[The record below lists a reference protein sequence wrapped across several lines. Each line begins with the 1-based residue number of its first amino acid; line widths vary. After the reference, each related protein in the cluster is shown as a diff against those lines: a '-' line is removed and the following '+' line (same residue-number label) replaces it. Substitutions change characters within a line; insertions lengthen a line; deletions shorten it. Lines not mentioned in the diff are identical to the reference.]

1 MTKTKPVNR
10 IAKNGDSTP
19 KSIAAAVVI
28 PQLRERTINVSI
40 VGKSPLIVH
49 AWSAKAVKMMLG
61 KQMKEATAGRTAK
74 NPVEDFLGSLYY
86 LPNRAGFGVPAPSF
100 KAAIVSAAND
110 VQMKMTEVK
119 RGLHV
124 NSYLVKIE
132 APPLA
137 KENWTEYDEQFADQI
152 KFEHEHGCQ
161 MRMDM
166 VRLESGV
173 ADIRF
178 RGCFPEWK
186 ATLEIEYNE
195 AVLSA
200 EQVVN
205 LIATAGYGCG
215 IGEWRPSSPQ
225 VRSGEFGR
233 FKVET
238 SQ

>member
-1 MTKTKPVNR
+1 MKTIKSVNR
-10 IAKNGDSTP
+10 LATNGG
-19 KSIAAAVVI
+19 
-28 PQLRERTINVSI
+28 SI
-40 VGKSPLIVH
+40 VPAQSVEIPKLRQKTIHVDIIGKSPLIVH
-49 AWSAKAVKMMLG
+49 AWSAKAVRMMLDKQTG
-61 KQMKEATAGRTAK
+61 KATAGREKK
-74 NPVEDFLGSLYY
+74 NPVADFKGSLYY
-86 LPNRAGFGVPAPSF
+86 LPNKQGFGLPAPSF

-110 VQMKMTEVK
+110 VDMKMTEVK

-132 APPLA
+132 SPALA
-137 KENWTEYDEQFADQI
+137 KENFTEYDNEFEKEI

-178 RGCFPEWK
+178 RGCFPIWK

-205 LIATAGYGCG
+205 LISAAGYGCG
-215 IGEWRPSSPQ
+215 VGEWRPSSPN

-233 FKVET
+233 FSVVT